1 MREEKV
7 GGGGEEEN
15 DLISATTNQVY
26 LAQSPETFA
35 YDDDGNQTLITT
47 KTGLWRVTYNGEN
60 RPILWENVSTNS
72 PTPNSSTPSLISMS
86 YDHMGRR
93 HAKNTQRFFYNGY
106 LQIAENAGNAYV
118 LDPTEPVATRPLAW
132 QRGNSAAYY
141 THDGNKNVSEVV
153 AIDNDIAA
161 HYEYAPF
168 GALTVSR
175 GASAVPNPWRF
186 SSEYAEDDTATVYYN
201 YRHYEPVM
209 GRWMGRDPLD
219 ESSIPLLYGY
229 SNRMNLDYLGMEE
242 LDLSYFADYAWYDIA
257 IWPPRIGSIVPDYD
271 MWWDMLNAIGEI
283 GRFESKGALWDSI
296 FNRVKK
302 CDCIRLLR
310 ITAHGASG
318 DIDGSHPDSRPV
330 QMRLGSGESSILQEG
345 YLSNGYEA
353 EEISEYFST
362 LPAKFCEKCTIR
374 LMSCHLGENRR
385 LAERIRKRTGC
396 KVDVYEGVVSPFF
409 PPDRQQRN
417 SPPPMWAPSV
427 IGGYYVY
434 YP

>member
-1 MREEKV
+1 MSEGVVELGV
-7 GGGGEEEN
+7 GEF
-15 DLISATTNQVY
+15 V
-26 LAQSPETFA
+26 ETF
-35 YDDDGNQTLITT
+35 
-47 KTGLWRVTYNGEN
+47 
-60 RPILWENVSTNS
+60 S
-72 PTPNSSTPSLISMS
+72 
-86 YDHMGRR
+86 
-93 HAKNTQRFFYNGY
+93 QRIG
-106 LQIAENAGNAYV
+106 
-118 LDPTEPVATRPLAW
+118 
-132 QRGNSAAYY
+132 
-141 THDGNKNVSEVV
+141 
-153 AIDNDIAA
+153 
-161 HYEYAPF
+161 
-168 GALTVSR
+168 
-175 GASAVPNPWRF
+175 RF